1 MIYFFWLAPKNR
13 GDKEGYYI
21 IFDIVTSIMLLPHL
35 FGYYAWYI
43 MLSAY
48 KTMKEENQTN
58 YQLCNIEMTVDPES
72 SQCMACG
79 SNIETD

>member
-13 GDKEGYYI
+13 GHYDGFYI
-21 IFDIVTSIMLLPHL
+21 SFDIVTSIMLLLHL

-43 MLSAY
+43 ILSAY

-58 YQLCNIEMTVDPES
+58 
-72 SQCMACG
+72 SQS
-79 SNIETD
+79 SNIQGCP

>member
-13 GDKEGYYI
+13 GHHDGHYI
-21 IFDIVTSIMLLPHL
+21 VFDIVTSIMLLPHL

-48 KTMKEENQTN
+48 KTMKGENQTN
-58 YQLCNIEMTVDPES
+58 
-72 SQCMACG
+72 SQP
-79 SNIETD
+79 SNIQGCP